1 MCSVLIEDMKNVD
14 VTKVNPNDLI
24 DIQEVKLNRRLSKDC
39 LMQDYI
45 EQIKNP
51 YCYKHGDYIVK
62 IGFNETEVTLSDRL
76 REVILKTADG
86 MNT

>member
-1 MCSVLIEDMKNVD
+1 MLIEDMKNVD